1 MDPSQ
6 ACGPQ
11 GGPGACKSS
20 PTDPDPQIREHGVPA
35 SERSL
40 LAGPTLGG
48 SRVPFIHPALCP
60 GWLLTH
66 NLQKE
71 VMLQI
76 FLGEKQLPKHDW
88 QL

>member
-1 MDPSQ
+1 M
-6 ACGPQ
+6 
-11 GGPGACKSS
+11 
-20 PTDPDPQIREHGVPA
+20 DPDPQIREHGVPA
-35 SERSL
+35 SERSR